1 MKTEYDGPEAIPDCL
16 GMKEYQFYSFK
27 TIRKPRQEKI
37 VVSIWYNNGRKKKLL
52 NLTIQEKSIWEIH
65 GKVEIQYE

>member
-27 TIRKPRQEKI
+27 KNSKTQTGKNCSEYMRQ
-37 VVSIWYNNGRKKKLL
+37 
-52 NLTIQEKSIWEIH
+52 
-65 GKVEIQYE
+65 